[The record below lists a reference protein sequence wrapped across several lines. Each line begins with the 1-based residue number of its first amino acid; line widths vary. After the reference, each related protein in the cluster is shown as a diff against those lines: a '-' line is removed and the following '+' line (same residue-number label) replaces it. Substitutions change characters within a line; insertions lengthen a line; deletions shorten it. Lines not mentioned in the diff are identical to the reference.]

1 MVEIDPLGALPFSIE
16 LEMVRKDRDDFG
28 LDEMVQIWVEDI
40 GLPECMRVGNESLVL
55 MVWDYCKSGLEGQDL
70 VSTV

>member
-55 MVWDYCKSGLEGQDL
+55 MVWDYCKSGLEGDYL
-70 VSTV
+70 MSTV